1 MQVRS
6 SWWRRWLP
14 GRREYCPGPRLPR
27 TRGPIAVQGPGRHL
41 SPQEREL
48 LERVG
53 CQIYGLERQLMER
66 VPVRLAEDIHGRQ
79 GQRVAGMVDLS
90 RDLPAVFLR
99 EESRSDALLL
109 LDEVGHIWL
118 WSRRARQSH
127 AVIYGCLK
135 SRFESSVDR
144 LFRELG
150 YTWRSRLW
158 LWRQIRRRARRA
170 ERFGN

>member
-1 MQVRS
+1 MRS
-6 SWWRRWLP
+6 RTGWWRRWLP
-14 GRREYCPGPRLPR
+14 GGRQYCPGPRLPR
-27 TRGPIAVQGPGRHL
+27 SRGPIAVQGPGRHL
-41 SPQEREL
+41 SSLEREL

-53 CQIYGLERQLMER
+53 CEIYGLDRQLMGR
-66 VPVRLAEDIHGRQ
+66 LQVRLAEDIHGRQ
-79 GQRVAGMVDLS
+79 GERVAGMVDLS
-90 RDLPAVFLR
+90 GNLPKVFLR

-118 WSRRARQSH
+118 WQRRARQSH

-135 SRFESSVDR
+135 SRFERGVDR

-158 LWRQIRRRARRA
+158 LWREIRRRARRA
-170 ERFGN
+170 ERLGN